1 MRKTKQVSILLLAK
15 MAVNIVR
22 AQHNTFFSCRGRRR
36 SDGGVGLD
44 LDGGAAAEK
53 WQTHK
58 EQINKHKVY
67 TGKLRKNKHTHSPAC
82 TPTETRQK

>member
-53 WQTHK
+53 QTHPFTSMHTNRNETK
-58 EQINKHKVY
+58 IN
-67 TGKLRKNKHTHSPAC
+67 SI
-82 TPTETRQK
+82 

>member
-53 WQTHK
+53 QTHK